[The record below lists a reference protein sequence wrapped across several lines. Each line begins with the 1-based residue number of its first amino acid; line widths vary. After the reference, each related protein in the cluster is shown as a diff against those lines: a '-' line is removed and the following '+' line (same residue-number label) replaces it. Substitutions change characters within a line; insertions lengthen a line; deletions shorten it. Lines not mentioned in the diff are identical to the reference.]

1 MFTAANVTTLA
12 DIAKIPVPV
21 IWGAI
26 EEKYNASTNP
36 FRAAG
41 VVKSDPLFQQRAAG
55 EGSRTTVQSWN
66 ALPYVPANISND
78 DPTMH
83 STPLKL
89 STRTWDAVRTHRN
102 VSFSEMDL
110 VVDLMGQDPLGNIA
124 ERVGAQYMP
133 QDETA
138 RMFAILDGLVAA
150 DKANGSQIVLTD
162 TANVFNIQ
170 MLIAGLQKLGDA
182 KASIKALGV
191 SSATHALLASQN
203 VAGYVSGNAGSL
215 AGADIGF
222 GSFAGLTL
230 IVDDRFEDK
239 VVSTKNVAR
248 LYGLGTDLFHV
259 GRAPAK
265 TPVEVERDASAG
277 NGGGQSTVYFRWQD
291 IIHPVG
297 YSFTGTV
304 ASNGGATEAE
314 LRTANKWTRV
324 SDKKNIPLVVIE
336 APLSA

>member
-41 VVKSDPLFQQRAAG
+41 VVKTDPLFQNRAAG

-89 STRTWDAVRTHRN
+89 TTRTWDAVRTHRN

-138 RMFAILDGLVAA
+138 RMFAILDGLIAN
-150 DKANGSQIVLTD
+150 DKANGSQITVSD
-162 TANVFNIQ
+162 SVNVFNIN

-182 KASIKALGV
+182 KGSIKALGV
-191 SSATHALLASQN
+191 SSATHALMAGMN
-203 VAGYVSGNAGSL
+203 VNGFVNGGAGSL
-215 AGADIGF
+215 SGADITVD
-222 GSFAGLTL
+222 SFAKLPL

-239 VVSTKNVAR
+239 VVGGKTLAR
-248 LYGLGTDLFHV
+248 FYGLGNDLFHV
-259 GRAPAK
+259 GRAPA
-265 TPVEVERDASAG
+265 THAVEFERDASAG

-297 YSFTGTV
+297 YSFSGTV

-324 SDKKNIPLVVIE
+324 SDKKNIPLIVIE

>member
-41 VVKSDPLFQQRAAG
+41 VVKSDPLFQSRAAG

-66 ALPYVPANISND
+66 ALPYATANISSD
-78 DPTMH
+78 DPTEH
-83 STPLKL
+83 SVPLKL
-89 STRTWDAVRTHRN
+89 TTRTWDAVRTHRN

-124 ERVGAQYMP
+124 ERVGAQFMP

-150 DKANGSQIVLTD
+150 DKADGSKITTTITD
-162 TANVFNIQ
+162 KVFDIQ

-182 KASIKALGV
+182 KASVKALGV
-191 SSATHALLASQN
+191 SSATHALLAGQN
-203 VAGYVSGNAGSL
+203 VNGYVNPVAQT
-215 AGADIGF
+215 DIDF
-222 GSFAGLTL
+222 GTFAGKRL

-239 VVSTKNVAR
+239 VVGTKTLARIMVLVKTCSTSDAHPQRPLWKSSVTRRLVMAAVSPLSTSAGRTSSTQLATASRAR
-248 LYGLGTDLFHV
+248 LQS
-259 GRAPAK
+259 RAAHPRQSFALP
-265 TPVEVERDASAG
+265 TSGPASAK
-277 NGGGQSTVYFRWQD
+277 R
-291 IIHPVG
+291 
-297 YSFTGTV
+297 
-304 ASNGGATEAE
+304 
-314 LRTANKWTRV
+314 RT
-324 SDKKNIPLVVIE
+324 SL
-336 APLSA
+336 

>member
-41 VVKSDPLFQQRAAG
+41 VVKSDPLFQSRAAG

-66 ALPYVPANISND
+66 ALPYATANISSD
-78 DPTMH
+78 DPTEH
-83 STPLKL
+83 SVPLKL
-89 STRTWDAVRTHRN
+89 TTRTWDAVRTHRN

-124 ERVGAQYMP
+124 ERVGAQFMP

-150 DKANGSQIVLTD
+150 DKADGSKITTTITD
-162 TANVFNIQ
+162 KVFDIQ

-182 KASIKALGV
+182 KASVKALGV
-191 SSATHALLASQN
+191 SSATHALLAGQN
-203 VAGYVSGNAGSL
+203 VNGYVNPVAQT
-215 AGADIGF
+215 DIDF
-222 GSFAGLTL
+222 GTFAGKRL

-239 VVSTKNVAR
+239 VVGTKTLAR
-248 LYGLGTDLFHV
+248 IYGLGEDLFHV

-265 TPVEVERDASAG
+265 TPVEIERDASAG

-297 YSFTGTV
+297 YSFSGTT
-304 ASNGGATEAE
+304 AKQGGASEAE
-314 LRTANKWTRV
+314 LRTANKWTRI
-324 SDKKNIPLVVIE
+324 SEKKNIPLIVIE
-336 APLSA
+336 APLSI